1 MRLRV
6 LEYSMGEYLHILGN
20 GGLTLKYKTY
30 SIVSQENNLE
40 ELKKKKTSIKKF
52 DKLKGGGGRE
62 KKENKKGNL

>member
-1 MRLRV
+1 MKLRV

-40 ELKKKKTSIKKF
+40 EWKKKK
-52 DKLKGGGGRE
+52 RR
-62 KKENKKGNL
+62 